1 MRCLD
6 ASQVEQLLMYY
17 TPPTITVANEPV
29 DGNPLTK
36 LLAAIKRQ
44 EEILPKL
51 SFSVEENRDVIS
63 QEIAGMVTLQEHM
76 LLLIAFACTDNMTN
90 LILALIR
97 YGMLYG

>member
-6 ASQVEQLLMYY
+6 ASQVDQLLMYY
-17 TPPTITVANEPV
+17 TPPTIGVATEPA

-63 QEIAGMVTLQEHM
+63 QEIASMVMLQDHM
-76 LLLIAFACTDNMTN
+76 LLLIAVACTDNVNN

-97 YGMLYG
+97 